1 MIELRQ
7 KSPIN
12 GVYLPRCWR
21 LLRLVSTTVYAS
33 DNNNLQRQITKRYC
47 GKFPT
52 EQANDFFKLFLPK
65 TIFYKKF
72 ITCG

>member
-33 DNNNLQRQITKRYC
+33 DNDNLQRQITKQYC

-52 EQANDFFKLFLPK
+52 EQANDFFKIVFAKNNFLQE
-65 TIFYKKF
+65 I
-72 ITCG
+72 